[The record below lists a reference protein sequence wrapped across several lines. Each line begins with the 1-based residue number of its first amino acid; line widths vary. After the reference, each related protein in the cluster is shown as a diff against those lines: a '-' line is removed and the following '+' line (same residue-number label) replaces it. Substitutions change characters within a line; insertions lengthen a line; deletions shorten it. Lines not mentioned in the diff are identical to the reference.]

1 MSGRVF
7 PIERQGAT
15 KHPDTARGY
24 AAAIPDLAE
33 LCRVHD
39 IGMELIER
47 CDDLDLFLEAV
58 LEEYERRLADLPDSA
73 LDGRAGPADP
83 AAARKLR
90 ALVLFATQAAALK
103 EKAEAA
109 TELRGRSRSLEQ
121 IHAHLAGVMGAMG
134 AGILMLGGDG
144 TVLRCN
150 RSAPSILGI
159 AEEELIGKPVPEF
172 VALVAPESDAEVA
185 REVEGSPR
193 VLLVA
198 RRGLEEGKGEVVLLS
213 DVTARHMELEE
224 RHRIERLGEVLR
236 TLSVLSHKINNPLTA
251 LMGRAQILQ
260 ARQGTDPQVVK
271 AATVIQESAQR
282 IAELI
287 RELAQVVKSGRQE
300 AVDRVLTISDQGAPD
315 AERA

>member
-7 PIERQGAT
+7 SFERQGGA
-15 KHPDTARGY
+15 KHPDPARGY
-24 AAAIPDLAE
+24 LAAIPDLAE

-58 LEEYERRLADLPDSA
+58 LEEYERRLADLPEDA

-83 AAARKLR
+83 IAARKLR
-90 ALVLFATQAAALK
+90 ALVMFATQAAALK

-134 AGILMLGGDG
+134 AGILMLGPDG

-159 AEEELIGKPVPEF
+159 AEEELTGRPVPEF

-185 REVEGSPR
+185 REVDGSSQ

-198 RRGLEEGKGEVVLLS
+198 RRGLDEGKGEVVLLS

-224 RHRIERLGEVLR
+224 RHRVQRLAEVLR

-260 ARQGTDPQVVK
+260 SRQGTDPQVVK

-300 AVDRVLTISDQGAPD
+300 AVDRVLTISDQGAPGG
-315 AERA
+315 ERA

>member
-1 MSGRVF
+1 MNGRVF
-7 PIERQGAT
+7 PIDRQGAAT
-15 KHPDTARGY
+15 HPDPARAY
-24 AAAIPDLAE
+24 LTAIPDLAE

-39 IGMELIER
+39 VGMELIER
-47 CDDLDLFLEAV
+47 CDDLDALLDAV
-58 LEEYERRLADLPDSA
+58 LEEYERRLAELPGEA
-73 LDGRAGPADP
+73 LDGRSGPADA

-90 ALVLFATQAAALK
+90 ALVMFATQAAALK

-109 TELRGRSRSLEQ
+109 SELRGHSRSLEQ

-134 AGILMLGGDG
+134 AGILMLGADG

-159 AEEELIGKPVPEF
+159 AEEELTGKPVPDF
-172 VALVAPESDAEVA
+172 VTLVAPESDAEVA
-185 REVEGSPR
+185 REVEGSEQ

-198 RRGLEEGKGEVVLLS
+198 RRALEEGRGEVVLLS
-213 DVTARHMELEE
+213 DVTARHRELEE

-287 RELAQVVKSGRQE
+287 RELAQVVKSGHQE
-300 AVDRVLTISDQGAPD
+300 AVDRVLTISDQGAPGT
-315 AERA
+315 ERA

>member
-1 MSGRVF
+1 MSGRVV
-7 PIERQGAT
+7 PLERRPGAR
-15 KHPDTARGY
+15 PDPGRGY
-24 AAAIPDLAE
+24 LAAIPELAE

-47 CDDLDLFLEAV
+47 CDDLDQFLDRV
-58 LEEYERRLADLPDSA
+58 LEEYERRLAELPGDV
-73 LDGRAGPADP
+73 LDGRSEPADP

-90 ALVLFATQAAALK
+90 ALVMFATQAAALK
-103 EKAEAA
+103 EKAQAA
-109 TELRGRSRSLEQ
+109 SELRDRSRSLEQ

-134 AGILMLGGDG
+134 AGILMLAQDG

-150 RSAPSILGI
+150 RSAAVILGI
-159 AEEELIGKPVPEF
+159 PEEALAGQPAPEF
-172 VALVAPESDAEVA
+172 VREVAPEADAEVT
-185 REVEGSPR
+185 REGTEGPQ

-213 DVTARHMELEE
+213 DVTARHLELEE
-224 RHRIERLGEVLR
+224 RHRNERLGEVLR

-251 LMGRAQILQ
+251 LLGRAQILQ
-260 ARQGTDPQVVK
+260 AKQGTDPQVVK

-287 RELAQVVKSGRQE
+287 RELAEVVKSGRQD
-300 AVDRVLTISDQGAPD
+300 AVDRVLTIEGQGGPGP
-315 AERA
+315 ERS

>member
-1 MSGRVF
+1 MSGRVI
-7 PIERQGAT
+7 PMERGAALR
-15 KHPDTARGY
+15 PDPARGY
-24 AAAIPDLAE
+24 LAAIPELAE

-47 CDDLDLFLEAV
+47 CDDLDLFLDAV
-58 LEEYERRLADLPDSA
+58 LEEYERRLAELPGAA
-73 LDGRAGPADP
+73 LDGRRGPADP

-90 ALVLFATQAAALK
+90 ALVMFATQAVALK

-109 TELRGRSRSLEQ
+109 SELRGRSRSLEQ
-121 IHAHLAGVMGAMG
+121 IHSHLAGVMGAMG
-134 AGILMLGGDG
+134 AGILMLAPDG
-144 TVLRCN
+144 TVVRCN
-150 RSAPSILGI
+150 RSAAAILGI
-159 AEEELIGKPVPEF
+159 AEEDMTGKPVPEF

-185 REVEGSPR
+185 REVEGSSQ

-198 RRGLEEGKGEVVLLS
+198 RRALEDGKGEVVLVS

-224 RHRIERLGEVLR
+224 RFRVQRLGEALR

-251 LMGRAQILQ
+251 LLGRAQILQ
-260 ARQGTDPQVVK
+260 ARQGTDPHVVK

-287 RELAQVVKSGRQE
+287 RELAQVVKSGRQD
-300 AVDRVLTISDQGAPD
+300 AVDRVLTISDQGLP
-315 AERA
+315 EEPRS